1 MFERFKNRLRYGED
15 VVVVSGLPRSGTSM
29 LMAMLEAGG
38 LPLMT
43 DNRRQPD
50 ADNPRGYFEME
61 NVKSLGEQADRT
73 WVRDARGRGLKVIS
87 HLLKELP
94 DDNFYRVLFARRDLA
109 EVIRS
114 QNVMLGRQNQPNPVD
129 DAKALDLYRKHLV
142 NVQVLMRTR
151 RNFRMLEVAHRE
163 TLAEPRR
170 TADAI
175 NAFLGG
181 RLDAARMAAVVDREL
196 YRNRA

>member
-1 MFERFKNRLRYGED
+1 MFERLKNRLRYGED

-43 DNRRQPD
+43 DDRRQPD

-61 NVKSLGEQADRT
+61 SVKSLGEQADKS
-73 WVRDARGRGLKVIS
+73 WVRGARGRGIKVIS
-87 HLLKELP
+87 YLLKELP
-94 DDNFYRVLFARRDLA
+94 ADNFYRVLFARRDLD

-151 RNFRMLEVAHRE
+151 RNFRMLEVSHRE

-181 RLDAARMAAVVDREL
+181 RLDAARMAAVVDRGL
-196 YRNRA
+196 YRNRT